1 MNRSE
6 IDIPDKLHSI
16 IQLKKKRKTKI
27 GVWLGHPIVKI
38 NVAQKDL

>member
-16 IQLKKKRKTKI
+16 IQLKKKKEKQRSACDSVIQLSK
-27 GVWLGHPIVKI
+27 
-38 NVAQKDL
+38 